1 MTTIKNLHNDM
12 VSNSIAKTA
21 LILVGDF
28 LGRKYNNSK
37 LYDASFTTE
46 YRKMRAAVIAYTVN
60 GDYTGR
66 KVKTF
71 K

>member
-37 LYDASFTTE
+37 LYDASFTTS
-46 YRKMRAAVIAYTVN
+46 TVN
-60 GDYTGR
+60 ESGGNYIYGKTGGYTGR